1 MPYRG
6 TPPYGHLVNTTT
18 FLCPKQIEIPVIF
31 LVLRLHFHGLKVVVL
46 MRFHCSLCIFY
57 FCKNTVRQCTRQ
69 TDWSQIP
76 DVVLLRFPCC
86 FQKISTGG
94 KPCLKIFPLFLAAS
108 AASLEIVTV
117 IIIIIQHTLLLVI
130 KITEIHKSLKLVQ
143 CHVTAK
149 RYMYLQ
155 AEKYMTCTLH

>member
-1 MPYRG
+1 MG
-6 TPPYGHLVNTTT
+6 
-18 FLCPKQIEIPVIF
+18 
-31 LVLRLHFHGLKVVVL
+31 
-46 MRFHCSLCIFY
+46 FHCSLCIFY

-108 AASLEIVTV
+108 AASLEIVTI

-155 AEKYMTCTLH
+155 TEKYMTCTLH